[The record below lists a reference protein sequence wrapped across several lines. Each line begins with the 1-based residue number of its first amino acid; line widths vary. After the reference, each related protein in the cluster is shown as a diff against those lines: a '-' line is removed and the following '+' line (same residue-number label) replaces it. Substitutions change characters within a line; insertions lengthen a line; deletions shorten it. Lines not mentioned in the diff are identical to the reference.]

1 MANQE
6 TQNPETP
13 SSELLEAAS
22 AEAPDDTTEA
32 GSEETPT
39 DVAGPEGDN
48 DAPEAAGDAAEAA
61 GDDPEA
67 AGDDPEAGG
76 DAPEAAADAPKAA
89 ADDPEAAAEIA
100 ASEAN
105 GGAAVDAIAVAA
117 AAEGISPE
125 LVADPYGEEKL
136 DVSAADF
143 EALLS
148 EHADAIGDFREGEIV
163 NAKVLRVT
171 DSMVILECG
180 FKSEGA
186 VALDE
191 FKDRDTIE
199 PGQEV
204 EVLLESL
211 EDDDGIVVLSKKKA
225 DFLRVWERI
234 REAHEADEPVEGVL
248 TRKIK
253 GGVTVDIMGVDAFLP
268 GSQIALRRV
277 PNIEDLL
284 GQTFEFK
291 IIKLNKRRRNIV
303 VSRRVI
309 LEGERERKRETLV
322 KELLVGQVREG
333 AVKNVT
339 DFGAFL
345 DLGGLDG
352 LLHITDMSWGRV
364 GHPGEVVDI
373 GAMID
378 VKVLDIDWDRERI
391 SLGLKQLMPYPWTDI
406 DKKYPVGARV
416 RGKVVSI
423 TNYGAFVELQ
433 KGVEGLVHI
442 SEMSWTRNIRHP
454 SKLVNIGDEIEAVV
468 LKVDPQDEKISLG
481 MKQIEEDPWL
491 GLPVKYP
498 TGTHLAGTVRNLT
511 SFGAFVEIEPGID
524 GLVHVSDMSWTKR
537 VEHPSEIVQK
547 GEEVQVLVLDVDA
560 EAKRI
565 SLGIKQLQDDPWP
578 GISERFS
585 AGVEPEGTVA
595 RVQEKGVVVDL
606 GDDIEGFSPTSHTGV
621 DEGAVLGEYFRRGEA
636 LKLKVIESDAGN
648 RRIVL
653 EITEVPEQIELP
665 EPEEEPEAEAD
676 GEDETAVGADAAEAP
691 EAEAEPEEEPEE
703 AAAEAADEPE
713 AEAEPEDEPEE
724 AAAEAADEPEAEAE
738 PEDEPEEAAAEAAD
752 EPEAEAEPE
761 DEPEEVAAEAADEP
775 EAEAEPEDEP
785 EEVAAEAADEPEA
798 EAEPEDEPE
807 EAAAEAADEPEAEA
821 ESEDEPEEA
830 AAEAADEPE
839 AEAEPE
845 DEPEEVA
852 AEAADEPEA
861 EAEPED
867 EPEEAAAEAA
877 DEPEAEAESE
887 DEPEEAAAEA
897 ADEPEAEAEPEDEP
911 EEAAAEAADEPEAEA
926 ESEDEPEEAAAE
938 AADEA
943 ESEDESEEEEPTASA
958 DEVGDS
964 AEEVEE
970 SADEAEEE
978 TKEEA

>member
-13 SSELLEAAS
+13 SPELPEAAS
-22 AEAPDDTTEA
+22 AEAPDNTTEA
-32 GSEETPT
+32 GSEEAPL
-39 DVAGPEGDN
+39 DDAGPEADN
-48 DAPEAAGDAAEAA
+48 DAPEAAAEV
-61 GDDPEA
+61 
-67 AGDDPEAGG
+67 
-76 DAPEAAADAPKAA
+76 
-89 ADDPEAAAEIA
+89 A

-105 GGAAVDAIAVAA
+105 GGATDDAIAVVA
-117 AAEGISPE
+117 AAEGISRE

-136 DVSAADF
+136 DVSVADF

-148 EHADAIGDFREGEIV
+148 EHADAMGDFREGEIV

-171 DSMVILECG
+171 DSMVILEFG

-191 FKDRDTIE
+191 FKDRDAIE

-303 VSRRVI
+303 VSRRVV

-339 DFGAFL
+339 DFGAFI

-373 GAMID
+373 GSMVD

-391 SLGLKQLMPYPWTDI
+391 SLGLKQLLPYPWTDI

-423 TNYGAFVELQ
+423 TNYGAFIELQ
-433 KGVEGLVHI
+433 KGVEGLLHI

-547 GEEVQVLVLDVDA
+547 GDEVQVLVLDVDA

-653 EITEVPEQIELP
+653 EVTEVPERIDLP
-665 EPEEEPEAEAD
+665 EPED
-676 GEDETAVGADAAEAP
+676 
-691 EAEAEPEEEPEE
+691 EPEE

-713 AEAEPEDEPEE
+713 GEADVEEAAADAEDAPEAQAEPEDEPEE
-724 AAAEAADEPEAEAE
+724 AAAEAADEPEGEADVEEAAADAEDAPEAQAE
-738 PEDEPEEAAAEAAD
+738 PEDEPEEAAAEG
-752 EPEAEAEPE
+752 
-761 DEPEEVAAEAADEP
+761 
-775 EAEAEPEDEP
+775 
-785 EEVAAEAADEPEA
+785 
-798 EAEPEDEPE
+798 
-807 EAAAEAADEPEAEA
+807 
-821 ESEDEPEEA
+821 
-830 AAEAADEPE
+830 
-839 AEAEPE
+839 
-845 DEPEEVA
+845 
-852 AEAADEPEA
+852 
-861 EAEPED
+861 
-867 EPEEAAAEAA
+867 
-877 DEPEAEAESE
+877 
-887 DEPEEAAAEA
+887 
-897 ADEPEAEAEPEDEP
+897 
-911 EEAAAEAADEPEAEA
+911 
-926 ESEDEPEEAAAE
+926 
-938 AADEA
+938 
-943 ESEDESEEEEPTASA
+943 EEPTASA
-958 DEVGDS
+958 DDVGDS